1 VSDEASGTDG
11 GAGDADGW
19 EGTDEPTTGST
30 PRVEE
35 PVPHSRLV
43 GLMAVPISRSVP
55 IRRSTAL
62 MLVAFLGFGTLGYLY
77 PPKTSTTSGTGTSGS
92 TGNGVIPGVFIPATS
107 TTTTHPNAVTTTT
120 RPGAATTTTSTSTS
134 STTTTTRPPT
144 TTTSTRP
151 VGSTTTTTTRIGATT
166 TTQPGS
172 TTTTTGSVP

>member
-11 GAGDADGW
+11 AAGDADGW
-19 EGTDEPTTGST
+19 EATDEPTTGST

-92 TGNGVIPGVFIPATS
+92 TGNGVIPGVFVPATS

-120 RPGAATTTTSTSTS
+120 RPAATTTTTSTSTS

-151 VGSTTTTTTRIGATT
+151 VGSTTTTTGTGATN

-172 TTTTTGSVP
+172 TTTTTGTVP

>member
-11 GAGDADGW
+11 AAGDADGW
-19 EGTDEPTTGST
+19 EATDEPTTGST
-30 PRVEE
+30 ARVEE
-35 PVPHSRLV
+35 PVPHSRVV

-92 TGNGVIPGVFIPATS
+92 TGNGVIPGVFVPATS

-120 RPGAATTTTSTSTS
+120 RPAATTTTTSTSTS

-151 VGSTTTTTTRIGATT
+151 VGSTTTTTGTGATN

-172 TTTTTGSVP
+172 TTTTTGTVP

>member
-1 VSDEASGTDG
+1 VSDEASAPDSA
-11 GAGDADGW
+11 AGDADGW
-19 EGTDEPTTGST
+19 ETSDEPTTGST

-77 PPKTSTTSGTGTSGS
+77 PPKTSTTSGSGTTGS

-107 TTTTHPNAVTTTT
+107 TTSTTHPNAVTTTT
-120 RPGAATTTTSTSTS
+120 RPVGPTTTTSTTTS
-134 STTTTTRPPT
+134 STTTSTRPPT
-144 TTTSTRP
+144 TTSSTRP
-151 VGSTTTTTTRIGATT
+151 IGSTTTTTGAGATN

>member
-1 VSDEASGTDG
+1 VSDEPSAPDG
-11 GAGDADGW
+11 AGGDADGW
-19 EGTDEPTTGST
+19 ETSDEPTTGSM

-62 MLVAFLGFGTLGYLY
+62 MLVAFLGFGILGYLY
-77 PPKTSTTSGTGTSGS
+77 PPKTSTASGTGTSGS

-120 RPGAATTTTSTSTS
+120 RPAGPTTTTSTSSS
-134 STTTTTRPPT
+134 STTTITRPPT

-151 VGSTTTTTTRIGATT
+151 VGSTTTSTGAGATN